1 MAKLSNKSSIGTS
14 FHHTTIRT
22 TLSEL
27 RQVLGNPQ
35 IEGNDGEDKTNID
48 YVCENNLGDVFT
60 IYDWKE
66 YRPISENEVIEFH
79 IGGKNKIITEQS
91 KEELIKQINRL

>member
-1 MAKLSNKSSIGTS
+1 MAKLSDKLAGGTS

-22 TLSEL
+22 TLSKL

-48 YVCENNLGDVFT
+48 YVCENDLGDVFT

-66 YRPISENEVIEFH
+66 YRPIGENEVIEFH
-79 IGGKNKIITEQS
+79 IGGNSRSITEQS

>member
-27 RQVLGNPQ
+27 RQVLGKTPFPRATKLYTREKR
-35 IEGNDGEDKTNID
+35 IYTPRTPYLAPREGDAI
-48 YVCENNLGDVFT
+48 FM
-60 IYDWKE
+60 
-66 YRPISENEVIEFH
+66 S
-79 IGGKNKIITEQS
+79 
-91 KEELIKQINRL
+91 